1 MFLSRVITT
10 DWCPDWVEVSAQ
22 AERILVCFPY
32 AGGNAAAWRDWQA
45 GLGAKVAFLPYELP
59 GRGTR
64 FCDPCVTYRAALVHQ
79 IEQDLASLKVG
90 DTPLVLMGH
99 SMGATLAYE
108 VGLALGGDIPLILS
122 GRAAPLRAQ
131 VVAKGMSDEDI
142 LERIKSHGGTPDEVL
157 KCPEMLELMLPILR
171 ADYDLLAGQAKQRIL
186 YNAPALLLGGLA
198 DPEVPMSALT
208 AWNDIIL
215 STELRTFPGGHFF
228 VSEHSTCVQAHI
240 RVWLETH

>member
-1 MFLSRVITT
+1 M
-10 DWCPDWVEVSAQ
+10 
-22 AERILVCFPY
+22 
-32 AGGNAAAWRDWQA
+32 
-45 GLGAKVAFLPYELP
+45 
-59 GRGTR
+59 
-64 FCDPCVTYRAALVHQ
+64 
-79 IEQDLASLKVG
+79 
-90 DTPLVLMGH
+90 
-99 SMGATLAYE
+99 
-108 VGLALGGDIPLILS
+108 ILS

-157 KCPEMLELMLPILR
+157 NCPEMLELMLPILR
-171 ADYDLLAGQAKQRIL
+171 ADYDLLVGQAEQRIL
-186 YNAPALLLGGLA
+186 YNAPAFLLGGLV